1 MTNSDMPDE
10 AEAKFKL
17 LVDAVMDYA
26 LYMLD
31 PEGRITTWNSGAQRA
46 KGYTAD
52 EIVGRHFSCFFT
64 QEDRD
69 SGLPETALRVAAQ
82 EGRFEA
88 EGWRIRKDGSRFFA
102 NSVIDPIRN
111 DAGELIGFAKI
122 SRDITERRERE
133 LALFQA
139 EQRFRLL
146 VQGVKDCA
154 IYMLE
159 TDGIIT
165 NWNTGAAAIK
175 GYGSDEVVGKHFSIF
190 YTQDDRDAGAPE
202 RALATALA
210 EGKYETEAWRV
221 RKDGTLF
228 WANVLVD
235 PIYDEEGKHVGFAK
249 ITRDA
254 TDKRQAQEELEET
267 RSALLQAQKLQAI
280 GELTGGV
287 AHDFNNLLTVIGGA
301 AEMLRKVDLPEE
313 KRARYIDNIAA
324 TVERASTL
332 TGHLLAFSRRRAI
345 RPEVIDLN
353 IHLDAW
359 AEILSR
365 SLGSGITLS
374 VKASAKNARVEVDP
388 TELETAVLNAAV
400 NARDAMPGGGDLL
413 IETRDAVYERQVAVA
428 IDITDSGTGMSE
440 ETLARVFEPFFTTKP
455 IGEGTGLGLSQ
466 IHGFA
471 AQAGGIAR
479 ISSRVGSGTTLTII
493 LPKVDKTPAAI
504 QQKGELASI
513 PPGIKVLLVED
524 NIQVLQFAE
533 QLLDDLG
540 CQTVCAS
547 NATEALAL
555 LQEQSFDLVFTD
567 IVMPGL
573 SGIDLAR
580 QLYIRAPGLPVLLA
594 TGHSDQLVGE
604 GEAHLSVLS
613 KPYGAETLSAA
624 IGQLIAASVI
634 SSGSNIG
641 ASTCDP

>member
-1 MTNSDMPDE
+1 MPGG
-10 AEAKFKL
+10 AEANFKL

-31 PEGRITTWNSGAQRA
+31 PEGRITTWNSGAQKA
-46 KGYTAD
+46 KGYTAE

-69 SGLPETALRVAAQ
+69 SGLPERALRVAAQ

-111 DAGELIGFAKI
+111 DAGKLIGYAKI

-146 VQGVKDCA
+146 VQGAKDCA
-154 IYMLE
+154 IYMLD
-159 TDGIIT
+159 TNGLIT

-190 YTQDDRDAGAPE
+190 YTGDDRGAGAPE

-210 EGKYETEAWRV
+210 AGKYETEAWRV

-228 WANVLVD
+228 WANVLID
-235 PIYDEEGKHVGFAK
+235 PIYDEDGKHVGFAK

-254 TDKRQAQEELEET
+254 TGKRKAQEELEET

-313 KRARYIDNIAA
+313 KRARYINSIST

-353 IHLDAW
+353 IHLDGW
-359 AEILSR
+359 TEILSR
-365 SLGSGITLS
+365 SLGSGIALS
-374 VKASAKNARVEVDP
+374 MKAKAKNARVEVDP

-400 NARDAMPGGGDLL
+400 NARDAMPEGGELL
-413 IETRDAVYERQVAVA
+413 IETRDAVYEGHAAVA
-428 IDITDSGTGMSE
+428 IDITDTGTGMSE
-440 ETLARVFEPFFTTKP
+440 KTLARVFEPFFTTKP

-471 AQAGGIAR
+471 AQAGGIAQ
-479 ISSRVGSGTTLTII
+479 ISSRVGLGTTITII

-504 QQKGELASI
+504 ELKGKLASI
-513 PPGIKVLLVED
+513 PLGIRVLLVED

-533 QLLDDLG
+533 QLLGDLG
-540 CQTVCAS
+540 CRTVCAS
-547 NATEALAL
+547 DATEALVL

-580 QLYIRAPGLPVLLA
+580 QLHIRAPGLPVLLA
-594 TGHSDQLVGE
+594 TGYSDQLVGE
-604 GEAHLSVLS
+604 GEAHLRVLS
-613 KPYGAETLSAA
+613 KPYGAQTLSAA
-624 IGQLIAASVI
+624 IGELIAASVI
-634 SSGSNIG
+634 SSGSNVG
-641 ASTCDP
+641 ASTCDQ

>member
-1 MTNSDMPDE
+1 MTKSEMPGA

-31 PEGRITTWNSGAQRA
+31 PEGRITTWNSGAQKA
-46 KGYTAD
+46 KGYTAA
-52 EIVGRHFSCFFT
+52 EIVGQHFSCFFT
-64 QEDRD
+64 PEDRD
-69 SGLPETALRVAAQ
+69 LGLPQRALRIAAQ

-88 EGWRIRKDGSRFFA
+88 EGWRIRQDGTRFYA

-111 DAGELIGFAKI
+111 EAGELIGFAKI
-122 SRDITERRERE
+122 SRDITERREKE

-154 IYMLE
+154 IYMLD

-175 GYGSDEVVGKHFSIF
+175 GYGSDEVVGRHFSIF
-190 YTQDDRDAGAPE
+190 YTDDDRDAGAPQ

-228 WANVLVD
+228 WANVLID
-235 PIYDEEGKHVGFAK
+235 PIHDEDGKHVGFAK
-249 ITRDA
+249 ITRDV
-254 TDKRQAQEELEET
+254 TGKRKAQEELEET

-301 AEMLRKVDLPEE
+301 AEMLRKADLPEE
-313 KRARYIDNIAA
+313 RRARYIDNIAI
-324 TVERASTL
+324 TVERASAL

-359 AEILSR
+359 GEVLSR
-365 SLGSGITLS
+365 SLGSGITLL
-374 VKASAKNARVEVDP
+374 VKASAKNACVEVDP

-400 NARDAMPGGGDLL
+400 NARDAMPEGGELQ
-413 IETRDAVYERQVAVA
+413 IETRDVMNNGQSAVA
-428 IDITDSGTGMSE
+428 IDITDTGTGMSE
-440 ETLARVFEPFFTTKP
+440 DTIARVFEPFFTTKP

-471 AQAGGIAR
+471 AQAGGIAQ
-479 ISSRVGSGTTLTII
+479 ISSRVGFGTTLTMI
-493 LPKVDKTPAAI
+493 LPRVDKTPVAN
-504 QQKGELASI
+504 QQKGKLAAI
-513 PPGIKVLLVED
+513 PHGIKVLLVED

-540 CQTVCAS
+540 CVTVCAHDAS
-547 NATEALAL
+547 EALAL

-580 QLYIRAPGLPVLLA
+580 QLRIRAPELPVLLA
-594 TGHSDQLVGE
+594 TGYSDQLLGE
-604 GEAHLSVLS
+604 REAHLRVLS

-624 IGQLIAASVI
+624 ISELIATSPCVE
-634 SSGSNIG
+634 
-641 ASTCDP
+641 

>member
-1 MTNSDMPDE
+1 MTNSDMPGE

-31 PEGRITTWNSGAQRA
+31 PEGRITTWNSGAQKA

-69 SGLPETALRVAAQ
+69 AGLPERALRVAAQ

-122 SRDITERRERE
+122 SRDITERREKE

-154 IYMLE
+154 IYMLD

-175 GYGSDEVVGKHFSIF
+175 GYGSDEVIGKHFSIF
-190 YTQDDRDAGAPE
+190 YTSDDRDAGAPE
-202 RALATALA
+202 RALATALVS
-210 EGKYETEAWRV
+210 GKYETEAWRV

-228 WANVLVD
+228 WANVLID
-235 PIYDEEGKHVGFAK
+235 PIYDEDEKHVGFAK

-254 TDKRQAQEELEET
+254 TDKRKAQEELEDT
-267 RSALLQAQKLQAI
+267 RSALLQAQKLQAV

-345 RPEVIDLN
+345 RPEVIDLT

-365 SLGSGITLS
+365 SLGNGIALS

-400 NARDAMPGGGDLL
+400 NARDAMPGGGELL
-413 IETRDAVYERQVAVA
+413 IETRDAVYEGHGAVA
-428 IDITDSGTGMSE
+428 IDITDTGMGMSE

-471 AQAGGIAR
+471 AQASGIAQ
-479 ISSRVGSGTTLTII
+479 ISSRVGLGTTLTIL

-504 QQKGELASI
+504 QQKGRLASI
-513 PPGIKVLLVED
+513 PPGIRVLLVED
-524 NIQVLQFAE
+524 NIQVLHFAE

-540 CQTVCAS
+540 CRTVCAS

-555 LQEQSFDLVFTD
+555 LQEQAFDLVFTD

-580 QLYIRAPGLPVLLA
+580 QLHIQAPKLPVLLA

-604 GEAHLSVLS
+604 GRVHLRVLS

-624 IGQLIAASVI
+624 IGELMTATA
-634 SSGSNIG
+634 
-641 ASTCDP
+641 T

>member
-1 MTNSDMPDE
+1 LTNSDTPDG

-17 LVDAVMDYA
+17 LVDAVLDYA

-31 PEGRITTWNSGAQRA
+31 PDGAITTWNSGAQKA

-69 SGLPETALRVAAQ
+69 SGLPERALRVAAQ

-139 EQRFRLL
+139 EQRFGLL

-154 IYMLE
+154 IYILD

-190 YTQDDRDAGAPE
+190 YTSDDRDAGAPE

-210 EGKYETEAWRV
+210 AGKYETEAWRV

-228 WANVLVD
+228 WANVLID
-235 PIYDEEGKHVGFAK
+235 PIHDEVGKHVGFAK

-254 TDKRQAQEELEET
+254 TDKRKAQEELEET

-313 KRARYIDNIAA
+313 KRARYINNIAT

-365 SLGSGITLS
+365 SLGSGIALS

-400 NARDAMPGGGDLL
+400 NARDAMPEGGDLL
-413 IETRDAVYERQVAVA
+413 IETRDAIHGGHVAVA
-428 IDITDSGTGMSE
+428 IDITDTGTGMSE
-440 ETLARVFEPFFTTKP
+440 ETLVRVFEPFFTTKP

-471 AQAGGIAR
+471 AQAGGIAQ
-479 ISSRVGSGTTLTII
+479 INSRVGMGTTLTII

-504 QQKGELASI
+504 QQNGKLAYI
-513 PPGIKVLLVED
+513 PPGIRVLLVED
-524 NIQVLQFAE
+524 NIQVLHFAE

-540 CQTVCAS
+540 CRTECAGD
-547 NATEALAL
+547 AAEALAL

-573 SGIDLAR
+573 SGIELAR
-580 QLYIRAPGLPVLLA
+580 QLHIRVPGLPVLLA

-604 GEAHLSVLS
+604 GEAHLRVLS

-624 IGQLIAASVI
+624 IGELIAASVI
-634 SSGSNIG
+634 SSGSNVG
-641 ASTCDP
+641 VSTCDQ

>member
-1 MTNSDMPDE
+1 MTNSDMPDK
-10 AEAKFKL
+10 AGAKFEL

-111 DAGELIGFAKI
+111 ETGELIGFAKI

-154 IYMLE
+154 IYMLD

-235 PIYDEEGKHVGFAK
+235 PIYDEEGKHIGFAK

-365 SLGSGITLS
+365 SLGSGIALS

-413 IETRDAVYERQVAVA
+413 IETRDDVYERQVAVA

-493 LPKVDKTPAAI
+493 LPRVDKTPAAI

-540 CQTVCAS
+540 CQTVCVGA
-547 NATEALAL
+547 
-555 LQEQSFDLVFTD
+555 V
-567 IVMPGL
+567 G
-573 SGIDLAR
+573 GR
-580 QLYIRAPGLPVLLA
+580 RAGVAVRGPRVDWRMG
-594 TGHSDQLVGE
+594 
-604 GEAHLSVLS
+604 
-613 KPYGAETLSAA
+613 
-624 IGQLIAASVI
+624 
-634 SSGSNIG
+634 G
-641 ASTCDP
+641 ASLRTQHRGGPDLQVAAAGRRGRSAVQGQAPRRR

>member
-1 MTNSDMPDE
+1 MTNSDVPGD

-52 EIVGRHFSCFFT
+52 EIVGQHFSCFFT

-69 SGLPETALRVAAQ
+69 SGLPERALCVAAQ

-154 IYMLE
+154 IYMLD

-190 YTQDDRDAGAPE
+190 YTQDDRDVGAPG

-228 WANVLVD
+228 WANVLID
-235 PIYDEEGKHVGFAK
+235 PIHDEDGKHVGFAK

-254 TDKRQAQEELEET
+254 TDKRLAQEELEET

-313 KRARYIDNIAA
+313 KRARYIDNIAT

-365 SLGSGITLS
+365 SLGSGIALS

-413 IETRDAVYERQVAVA
+413 IETRDAVYEGHVAVA
-428 IDITDSGTGMSE
+428 IEITDSGTGMSE

-471 AQAGGIAR
+471 AQASGVAK

-493 LPKVDKTPAAI
+493 LPKVDKMPAAI
-504 QQKGELASI
+504 QQKGEMAPI
-513 PPGIKVLLVED
+513 PPGIRVLLVED

-540 CQTVCAS
+540 CQTVS
-547 NATEALAL
+547 TSDATTALAL

-573 SGIDLAR
+573 SGLDLAR
-580 QLYIRAPGLPVLLA
+580 QLHIRAPGLPVLLA

-604 GEAHLSVLS
+604 GEAPLRVLS
-613 KPYGAETLSAA
+613 KPYGAETLSVA
-624 IGQLIAASVI
+624 IGELIAASTV
-634 SSGSNIG
+634 
-641 ASTCDP
+641 

>member
-1 MTNSDMPDE
+1 MTNSGLPGG

-17 LVDAVMDYA
+17 LVDAVTDYA

-31 PEGRITTWNSGAQRA
+31 PEGRITTWNSGAQKA

-52 EIVGRHFSCFFT
+52 EIVGQHFSCFFT
-64 QEDRD
+64 PEDR
-69 SGLPETALRVAAQ
+69 SSALPQRALHVAAA

-88 EGWRIRKDGSRFFA
+88 EGWRIRKDGTRFFA
-102 NSVIDPIRN
+102 NSIIDPIRN
-111 DAGELIGFAKI
+111 EAGELMGFAKI

-133 LALFQA
+133 LALFEA

-154 IYMLE
+154 IYMLD
-159 TDGIIT
+159 TDGFIT

-175 GYGSDEVVGKHFSIF
+175 GYSSDEVVGEHFSIF
-190 YTQDDRDAGAPE
+190 YTDDDRVGGAPE

-221 RKDGTLF
+221 RKDGSLF
-228 WANVLVD
+228 WANVLID
-235 PIYDEEGKHVGFAK
+235 PIHDEGGKHVGFAK
-249 ITRDA
+249 VTRDA
-254 TDKRQAQEELEET
+254 TDKRRAQEELEET

-301 AEMLRKVDLPEE
+301 AEMLRKADLAEE
-313 KRARYIDNIAA
+313 KRVRYLDNISKM
-324 TVERASTL
+324 VERASTL
-332 TGHLLAFSRRRAI
+332 TSHLLAFSRRRAI

-359 AEILSR
+359 GEVLSR
-365 SLGSGITLS
+365 SLGSAITLA
-374 VKASAKNARVEVDP
+374 VKASAKNACVEVDP

-400 NARDAMPGGGDLL
+400 NARDAMPEGGQLL
-413 IETRDAVYERQVAVA
+413 IETRDVVHEGHAAVA
-428 IDITDSGTGMSE
+428 IDITDTGGGMSE
-440 ETLARVFEPFFTTKP
+440 ETIARVFEPFFTTKP

-471 AQAGGIAR
+471 AQAGGIAQ
-479 ISSRVGSGTTLTII
+479 ISSRIGLGTTLAII
-493 LPKVDKTPAAI
+493 LPRVDKEPAV
-504 QQKGELASI
+504 KEREGELASI
-513 PPGIKVLLVED
+513 PSGLRVLLVED

-533 QLLDDLG
+533 QLLNDLG
-540 CQTVCAS
+540 CQTVCATD
-547 NATEALAL
+547 ATRALAL
-555 LQEQSFDLVFTD
+555 IQERSFDLVFSD

-573 SGIDLAR
+573 TGIDLAR
-580 QLYIRAPGLPVLLA
+580 QLHIRAPELPVLLA
-594 TGHSDQLVGE
+594 TGYSEQLVGE
-604 GEAHLSVLS
+604 GQPHLRVLA

-624 IGQLIAASVI
+624 IRELITTSAI
-634 SSGSNIG
+634 SAERNF
-641 ASTCDP
+641 

>member
-1 MTNSDMPDE
+1 MTNSDMPGE

-69 SGLPETALRVAAQ
+69 AGLPERALRVAAQ

-154 IYMLE
+154 IYMLD

-175 GYGSDEVVGKHFSIF
+175 GYGSDEVIGKHFSIF
-190 YTQDDRDAGAPE
+190 YTSDDRDAGAPE
-202 RALATALA
+202 RALATALVS
-210 EGKYETEAWRV
+210 GKYETEAWRV

-228 WANVLVD
+228 WANVLID

-254 TDKRQAQEELEET
+254 TDKRKAQEELEDT
-267 RSALLQAQKLQAI
+267 RSALLQAQKLQAV

-365 SLGSGITLS
+365 SLGNGIALS

-400 NARDAMPGGGDLL
+400 NARDAMPGGGELL
-413 IETRDAVYERQVAVA
+413 IETRDAVYEGHGAVA
-428 IDITDSGTGMSE
+428 IDITDTGIGMSE

-471 AQAGGIAR
+471 AQASGIAQ
-479 ISSRVGSGTTLTII
+479 ISSRVGLGTTLTIL
-493 LPKVDKTPAAI
+493 LPNVDKTPAAI
-504 QQKGELASI
+504 QQKGRLASI
-513 PPGIKVLLVED
+513 PPGIRVLLVED
-524 NIQVLQFAE
+524 NIQVLHFAE
-533 QLLDDLG
+533 QLLKDLG
-540 CQTVCAS
+540 CQTVCAT

-555 LQEQSFDLVFTD
+555 LQEQAFDLVFTD

-580 QLYIRAPGLPVLLA
+580 QLHIRAPKLPVLLA

-604 GEAHLSVLS
+604 GRVHLRVLS

-624 IGQLIAASVI
+624 IGELMTATA
-634 SSGSNIG
+634 
-641 ASTCDP
+641 T

>member
-1 MTNSDMPDE
+1 MTNSDMPGD

-31 PEGRITTWNSGAQRA
+31 SGGRITTWNSGAQRA

-52 EIVGRHFSCFFT
+52 EIVGQHFSCFFT

-69 SGLPETALRVAAQ
+69 SGLPERALRVAAQ

-139 EQRFRLL
+139 EQRFGLL

-154 IYMLE
+154 IYMLD
-159 TDGIIT
+159 TDGFIT

-190 YTQDDRDAGAPE
+190 YTSDDRGTGAPE

-210 EGKYETEAWRV
+210 AGKYETEAWRV

-228 WANVLVD
+228 WANVLID
-235 PIYDEEGKHVGFAK
+235 PIYDEDGKHVGFAK

-254 TDKRQAQEELEET
+254 TDKRKAQEELEDT

-313 KRARYIDNIAA
+313 KRARYINNIAT

-365 SLGSGITLS
+365 SLGNGIALS
-374 VKASAKNARVEVDP
+374 VKTSAKTARAEVDP

-400 NARDAMPGGGDLL
+400 NARDAMPGGGELL
-413 IETRDAVYERQVAVA
+413 IETRDAVHGGHVAVA
-428 IDITDSGTGMSE
+428 IDITDTGTGMSE
-440 ETLARVFEPFFTTKP
+440 ETLTRVFEPFFTTKP

-471 AQAGGIAR
+471 AQAGGIAQ
-479 ISSRVGSGTTLTII
+479 INSRVGMGTTLTII
-493 LPKVDKTPAAI
+493 LPKVDKKPAAI
-504 QQKGELASI
+504 QQKGNLAYI
-513 PPGIKVLLVED
+513 PPGIRVLLVED
-524 NIQVLQFAE
+524 NIQVLHFAE

-540 CQTVCAS
+540 CRTVCAGD
-547 NATEALAL
+547 AAEALAL

-580 QLYIRAPGLPVLLA
+580 QLHIRAPGLPVLLA
-594 TGHSDQLVGE
+594 TGHSDQLIRE
-604 GEAHLSVLS
+604 GEAHLRVLA

-624 IGQLIAASVI
+624 IGELIAASVI
-634 SSGSNIG
+634 SSGSNVG
-641 ASTCDP
+641 VSTCDQ

>member
-1 MTNSDMPDE
+1 VSNSDMPGE

-52 EIVGRHFSCFFT
+52 EILGRHFSCFFT

-69 SGLPETALRVAAQ
+69 SGLPEHALRVAAQ

-154 IYMLE
+154 IYMLD
-159 TDGIIT
+159 TNGVIT

-228 WANVLVD
+228 WASVLID
-235 PIYDEEGKHVGFAK
+235 PIYDEDGKHVGFAK

-254 TDKRQAQEELEET
+254 TDKRQAQEELDET

-301 AEMLRKVDLPEE
+301 AEMLRKSDLPEE
-313 KRARYIDNIAA
+313 KRARYIDNIAT

-365 SLGSGITLS
+365 SLGSGIALS

-428 IDITDSGTGMSE
+428 IDITDSGTGMSV

-455 IGEGTGLGLSQ
+455 VGEGTGLGLSQ

-471 AQAGGIAR
+471 AQAGGIAQ

-504 QQKGELASI
+504 QQKGELAPI
-513 PPGIKVLLVED
+513 PPGIRVLLVED

-540 CQTVCAS
+540 CRTVCATD
-547 NATEALAL
+547 ATEALAL

-567 IVMPGL
+567 IIMPGL

-580 QLYIRAPGLPVLLA
+580 QLHIRAPGLPVLLA
-594 TGHSDQLVGE
+594 TGHSDQLIGE
-604 GEAHLSVLS
+604 GKAHLRVLS

-624 IGQLIAASVI
+624 IGELITAA
-634 SSGSNIG
+634 
-641 ASTCDP
+641 AM

>member
-1 MTNSDMPDE
+1 MTNSDMPGE

-69 SGLPETALRVAAQ
+69 TGLPERALRVAAQ

-154 IYMLE
+154 IYMLD

-175 GYGSDEVVGKHFSIF
+175 GYGSDEVIGKHFSIF
-190 YTQDDRDAGAPE
+190 YTSDDRDAGAPE
-202 RALATALA
+202 RALATALVS
-210 EGKYETEAWRV
+210 GKYETEAWRV

-228 WANVLVD
+228 WANVLID

-254 TDKRQAQEELEET
+254 TDKRKAQEELEDT
-267 RSALLQAQKLQAI
+267 RSALLQAQKLQAV
-280 GELTGGV
+280 GELTGGI

-365 SLGSGITLS
+365 SLGNGIALS
-374 VKASAKNARVEVDP
+374 VKPSAKNARVEVDP

-400 NARDAMPGGGDLL
+400 NARDAMPGGGELL
-413 IETRDAVYERQVAVA
+413 IETRDAVHEGHGAVA
-428 IDITDSGTGMSE
+428 IDITDTGIGMSE
-440 ETLARVFEPFFTTKP
+440 VTLARVFEPFFTTKP

-471 AQAGGIAR
+471 AQASGIAQ
-479 ISSRVGSGTTLTII
+479 ISSRVGLGTTLTII

-504 QQKGELASI
+504 QQKGRLASI
-513 PPGIKVLLVED
+513 PPGIRVLLVED
-524 NIQVLQFAE
+524 NIQVLHFAE

-540 CQTVCAS
+540 CRTVCAS
-547 NATEALAL
+547 NASEALAL
-555 LQEQSFDLVFTD
+555 LQEQAFDLVFTD
-567 IVMPGL
+567 IVMPGM

-580 QLYIRAPGLPVLLA
+580 QLHIRAPKLPVLLA

-604 GEAHLSVLS
+604 GRVHLRVLS

-624 IGQLIAASVI
+624 IGELMTATA
-634 SSGSNIG
+634 
-641 ASTCDP
+641 P

>member
-1 MTNSDMPDE
+1 MPGD

-31 PEGRITTWNSGAQRA
+31 SGGRITTWNSGAQRA

-52 EIVGRHFSCFFT
+52 EIVGQHFSCFFT

-69 SGLPETALRVAAQ
+69 SGLPERALRVAAQ

-154 IYMLE
+154 IYMLD

-190 YTQDDRDAGAPE
+190 YTSDDRGAGAPE

-210 EGKYETEAWRV
+210 AGKYETEAWRV

-228 WANVLVD
+228 WASVLID
-235 PIYDEEGKHVGFAK
+235 PIYDEDGKHVGFAK

-254 TDKRQAQEELEET
+254 TDKRRAQEELEDT

-313 KRARYIDNIAA
+313 KRARYLDNIAT

-365 SLGSGITLS
+365 SLGNGIALS
-374 VKASAKNARVEVDP
+374 VKTSAKTARVEVDP

-413 IETRDAVYERQVAVA
+413 IETRDAIHGDDFAVA
-428 IDITDSGTGMSE
+428 IDITDTGTGMSE

-471 AQAGGIAR
+471 AQAGGIAQ
-479 ISSRVGSGTTLTII
+479 ISSRVGMGTTLTII

-504 QQKGELASI
+504 RQKGRLGSI
-513 PPGIKVLLVED
+513 PPGIRVLLVED
-524 NIQVLQFAE
+524 NIQVLHFAE

-547 NATEALAL
+547 EATEALAL
-555 LQEQSFDLVFTD
+555 IQEQSFDLVFTD

-580 QLYIRAPGLPVLLA
+580 QLHIRVPGLPVLLA

-604 GEAHLSVLS
+604 GEARLRVLS

-624 IGQLIAASVI
+624 IRELIAASI
-634 SSGSNIG
+634 LLSGSNVG
-641 ASTCDP
+641 ASNCDE

>member
-1 MTNSDMPDE
+1 MTNSYMPGE
-10 AEAKFKL
+10 ADAKFKL

-31 PEGRITTWNSGAQRA
+31 PEGRITTWNSGAQKA
-46 KGYTAD
+46 KGYSAD
-52 EIVGRHFSCFFT
+52 EIIGQHFSCFFT
-64 QEDRD
+64 QEDRN
-69 SGLPETALRVAAQ
+69 SGLPEQALRVAAQ

-88 EGWRIRKDGSRFFA
+88 EGWRVRKDGSRFFA

-146 VQGVKDCA
+146 LQGVKDCA
-154 IYMLE
+154 IYMLD

-175 GYGSDEVVGKHFSIF
+175 GYASHEVTGKHFSIF
-190 YTQDDRDAGAPE
+190 YTQDDQDAGAPE
-202 RALATALA
+202 KALATALA
-210 EGKYETEAWRV
+210 TGKYETEAWRV
-221 RKDGTLF
+221 RKDGALF
-228 WANVLVD
+228 WANVLID
-235 PIYDEEGKHVGFAK
+235 PIHDEDGKHVGFAK

-254 TDKRQAQEELEET
+254 TDKRKAQEELEET

-313 KRARYIDNIAA
+313 KRARYIDNIAT

-332 TGHLLAFSRRRAI
+332 TAHLLAFSRRRAI

-353 IHLDAW
+353 VHLDAW
-359 AEILSR
+359 ADILSR
-365 SLGSGITLS
+365 SLGSGIVLS
-374 VKASAKNARVEVDP
+374 LKTSAKDARVEVDP

-400 NARDAMPGGGDLL
+400 NDRDAMPEGGDLL
-413 IETRDAVYERQVAVA
+413 IETRDAVYEGHVAVA
-428 IDITDSGTGMSE
+428 IDVTDSGTGMTR

-455 IGEGTGLGLSQ
+455 VGAGTGLGLSQ

-471 AQAGGIAR
+471 AQAGGVAR
-479 ISSRVGSGTTLTII
+479 IDSRLGSGTTLTII

-504 QQKGELASI
+504 QQKGEPASI
-513 PPGIKVLLVED
+513 PPGIRVLLVED
-524 NIQVLQFAE
+524 NIQVLHFAE

-540 CQTVCAS
+540 CQTVCARG
-547 NATEALAL
+547 ATEALAL

-580 QLYIRAPGLPVLLA
+580 QLHIRMPGLPVLLA
-594 TGHSDQLVGE
+594 TGHSEQLVGE
-604 GEAHLSVLS
+604 GQAHLRVLS
-613 KPYGAETLSAA
+613 KPYGAATLSAA
-624 IGQLIAASVI
+624 ISELVTASLVV
-634 SSGSNIG
+634 SGSNVR
-641 ASTCDP
+641 AMTCAR